1 MAINSNASTVYEA
14 CGFGYTLHYQLPT
27 AGAHNLV
34 IGPVVLDPQ
43 SRRKIDGLVCRQCNY
58 VT

>member
-14 CGFGYTLHYQLPT
+14 CGFGYTLHYQLLT

-34 IGPVVLDPQ
+34 IGRWCWIRNAAV
-43 SRRKIDGLVCRQCNY
+43 K
-58 VT
+58 TTA